1 MNFSIKIKYEVP
13 SLLSFFI
20 SVTSM
25 SYYVYCK
32 MWFIRVHG
40 PVRPYDLGYLRD
52 RLLILLF
59 WLILRIY
66 LIRCIALTL
75 FASVSFSQ
83 RYISRVLILLETIS
97 FVYIFSLSRSHA
109 FQWFPTG
116 LSFYFTL
123 PALSSS
129 GIYLLLTK
137 HAGIIPYRS
146 LQYLSFIYFCRLCYR
161 TPCSSYPSE
170 ILSAK
175 FRHLH
180 TFLLSSLSLKISSWS
195 DFSMLLRFFLSEVI
209 PMFNLLLCL
218 NSTLFRRNVPLIL
231 LCTYQGSFSI
241 HSHPLISSSRA
252 PIFYFSHSSHL
263 SSSLIVPRLL
273 SKSVCTPTPSVTA
286 CTAFSVFFQFA
297 WNRFLSWSWSALPSV
312 SFFQPLFFSVAH
324 GLLRRVDA

>member
-66 LIRCIALTL
+66 LIRCSALTP

-146 LQYLSFIYFCRLCYR
+146 LQYLSFIYFCRFCYR

-170 ILSAK
+170 ILSAAN
-175 FRHLH
+175 FA
-180 TFLLSSLSLKISSWS
+180 IC
-195 DFSMLLRFFLSEVI
+195 I
-209 PMFNLLLCL
+209 
-218 NSTLFRRNVPLIL
+218 LF
-231 LCTYQGSFSI
+231 
-241 HSHPLISSSRA
+241 
-252 PIFYFSHSSHL
+252 SSHL
-263 SSSLIVPRLL
+263 L
-273 SKSVCTPTPSVTA
+273 
-286 CTAFSVFFQFA
+286 
-297 WNRFLSWSWSALPSV
+297 
-312 SFFQPLFFSVAH
+312 H
-324 GLLRRVDA
+324 